1 MAVVDEV
8 SPASY
13 GEDRFVLTLSP
24 GQTPRQFEAVLI
36 DVDLSD
42 CLPAGVVLPLE
53 ATLMQES
60 GAATF
65 QRQTFESLAPTE
77 LAFVPREGGRC
88 LVRLAEKH
96 HNRWFGSIE
105 FPVAGELVGRR

>member
-8 SPASY
+8 SPAY
-13 GEDRFVLTLSP
+13 CGEDRFVLTVAA

-36 DVDLSD
+36 DVDLSAA
-42 CLPAGVVLPLE
+42 LPAGVVLPLE
-53 ATLMQES
+53 ATLTQES
-60 GAATF
+60 GASTF
-65 QRQTFESLAPTE
+65 QRQTFERLAPSQ

-96 HNRWFGSIE
+96 HNRWFGAVE
-105 FPVAGELVGRR
+105 FDVVGELVVQR